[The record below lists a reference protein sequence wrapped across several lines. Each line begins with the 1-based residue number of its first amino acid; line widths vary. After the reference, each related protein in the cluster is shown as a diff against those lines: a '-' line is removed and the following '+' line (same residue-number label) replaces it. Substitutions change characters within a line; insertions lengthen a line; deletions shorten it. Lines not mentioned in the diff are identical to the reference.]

1 MNLDEIRSI
10 FHVDSHLEVPEYEVI
25 HIKPNR
31 PSHNDEDSST
41 ASSTEYDYINQQNI
55 ETTTTLIDEADY
67 MLIDEEPTGNN
78 NNNINDQHSTDNS
91 IVVDNKS
98 ESKLIKDGDKNKN
111 FSKKYPK
118 KTAPGLSKYKKSD
131 NLNKYK
137 SDKVF
142 FTKSNVNVLSS
153 NEQADKDHLETVIPL
168 NNGVRILEENIQLE
182 AFGQKFNLTLKPTDG
197 LIKKGGLKIF
207 TVEPNVTSQHGVD
220 YVEIQQVS
228 VFLIFFTL
236 CEFVHI
242 ILIYFSK

>member
-1 MNLDEIRSI
+1 MGTFIPFLNAVKSSVSIVFLTLIISLTTTVHHGIAENVYSNVHKDMNLDEIRSI

-67 MLIDEEPTGNN
+67 MLIDEEPTGNKIN
-78 NNNINDQHSTDNS
+78 NDQHSTDNS

-98 ESKLIKDGDKNKN
+98 ESKLVKDGDKNKK

-118 KTAPGLSKYKKSD
+118 KTTPGLS
-131 NLNKYK
+131 N
-137 SDKVF
+137 
-142 FTKSNVNVLSS
+142 NVNVLSS

-168 NNGVRILEENIQLE
+168 NNGVR
-182 AFGQKFNLTLKPTDG
+182 
-197 LIKKGGLKIF
+197 GLKIF

-220 YVEIQQVS
+220 YVEIQQVN
-228 VFLIFFTL
+228 IT
-236 CEFVHI
+236 
-242 ILIYFSK
+242 